1 MEVRLINGTDL
12 EWILNTH
19 GINCMKIKKFPKSG
33 QKAVFEIACESE
45 TMILKIYNV
54 TPYETIN
61 QIEYSSVADMEELML
76 QKNEEIRFLNT
87 YIFREVSAAKKCP
100 IFPKLIICDEIQ
112 EYKVEKHI
120 YKYYFEEAVKGVPM
134 NDSKYYSTTNSLSEI
149 AFFVK
154 ESLELIKLMWNT
166 TYVHRDIKP
175 NNIIIE
181 GNKVNFIDPGL
192 AKSAEDETLTR
203 TGMAMGTP
211 RYWAPEQKEIQSNY
225 TWTFKTDLYP
235 LGLIAIEL
243 YLPELRTMSDV
254 YLKNM
259 EFVYKKW
266 CERDNSPESKLF
278 FRDIIVK
285 LSSEKIFRRAKSIEE
300 LQNKIEKFV

>member
-19 GINCMKIKKFPKSG
+19 GINYMEIKKFPKSG
-33 QKAVFEIACESE
+33 QKAVFGIVCESE

-112 EYKVEKHI
+112 EYKVGKHI

-134 NDSKYYSTTNSLSEI
+134 NDSRYYSTTNSLSEI
-149 AFFVK
+149 AFFLK
-154 ESLELIKLMWNT
+154 ESLELVKLMWNT

-225 TWTFKTDLYP
+225 TWTFK
-235 LGLIAIEL
+235 
-243 YLPELRTMSDV
+243 
-254 YLKNM
+254 
-259 EFVYKKW
+259 F
-266 CERDNSPESKLF
+266 ESMD
-278 FRDIIVK
+278 RYVK
-285 LSSEKIFRRAKSIEE
+285 LIDMLPDVSEKIEMILELLETAKKNVTEFNNLPNNTFNINSDHIAQYKEAINSVKKNNF
-300 LQNKIEKFV
+300 L